1 MLAFALLLSCHKD
14 GGDSSIDSA
23 TDSGGDDSATDS
35 TAPLP
40 ALGLIPLPTIV
51 DIGDGA
57 FVLGEDAAIAWSGGG
72 ENEADLLATALRA
85 STGLALPVVE
95 GTGDIRLVLDA
106 ALDIPLEAYELD
118 VDATGVTI
126 AAPDATGL
134 FWGTQTLREL
144 LPPETLGTAP
154 TGVALPLQFVHVEDA
169 PRFAWR
175 GFMIDVA
182 RHFFPV
188 ADLERL
194 IELLALHKLNT
205 LHVHL
210 TDDQGWR
217 IEIASWPD
225 LTAIGGSTEVGG
237 GAGGYYTQAEWQ
249 ALVAYGAARH
259 VTLVP
264 EIDFPGHSHAALASY
279 GELNEDGV
287 PLELYTGEGVITT
300 PLWLEGEITRT
311 FVEDVWTEMAAITPG
326 PWVHI
331 GGDEAIDATPE
342 EYEAFLTWL
351 QGVIVAQGKTM
362 IGWDEIGSVDLEP
375 PYVAQY
381 WWHPDLAADAAA
393 NGATI
398 VSSPP
403 EHAYLEMIQDDD
415 ATYGDEWA
423 GIVTTQNAY
432 LWNPVPYGV
441 DEIDVLG
448 VEAALWTEWIDSV
461 EKMDFM
467 TWPRLCAIAEVGWST
482 ESDWSGFADRLA
494 FHGLRLDSLGVGY
507 YPTSE
512 IAWR

>member
-1 MLAFALLLSCHKD
+1 LVLGFAILFSCRKDTGDDSAFDSV
-14 GGDSSIDSA
+14 GDDTAIDSA
-23 TDSGGDDSATDS
+23 TPVA
-35 TAPLP
+35 
-40 ALGLIPLPTIV
+40 ALALVPIPKIV
-51 DIGDGA
+51 DVGDGS
-57 FVLGEDAAIAWSGGG
+57 FTLGEDAAIAWTGGG
-72 ENEADLLATALRA
+72 QAEADLLAEALRG
-85 STGLALPVVE
+85 STGLPLPVTE
-95 GTGDIRLVLDA
+95 GDGDVRLVLDA
-106 ALDIPLEAYELD
+106 ALDVPLEGYEID
-118 VDATGVTI
+118 VDETGATIT
-126 AAPDATGL
+126 APDPAGL
-134 FWGTQTLREL
+134 FWGTQTLRQL
-144 LPPETLGTAP
+144 LPAETLGTVP
-154 TGVALPLQFVHVEDA
+154 TSVPLVIPYIHIQDA

-194 IELLALHKLNT
+194 IDLLVLHKMNT

-217 IEIASWPD
+217 IEIESWPD

-237 GAGGYYTQAEWQ
+237 GTGGFYTKSDWQ

-279 GELNEDGV
+279 GELNEDGE

-300 PLWLEGEITRT
+300 PLWLDGAITRT
-311 FVEDVWTEMAAITPG
+311 FVEDVWTEMAAMTPG

-351 QGVIVAQGKTM
+351 EDVIVAQDKTM
-362 IGWDEIGSVDLEP
+362 IGWDEIGTVDLDP
-375 PYVAQY
+375 PYLAQY

-393 NGATI
+393 NGAWI

-403 EHAYLEMIQDDD
+403 EHAYLEMIQDES
-415 ATYGDEWA
+415 ATYGDDWA
-423 GIVTTQNAY
+423 GIVTTHDAFA
-432 LWNPVPYGV
+432 WDPVPAGV

-448 VEAALWTEWIDSV
+448 VEAALWTEWIATG

-467 TWPRLCAIAEVGWST
+467 TWPRLCAISEVGWT
-482 ESDWSGFADRLA
+482 AGSDWPDFANRLA
-494 FHGLRLDSLGVGY
+494 IHGRRLDALGVGY
-507 YPTSE
+507 YPTPE